1 MPAKEQIPT
10 EKYRVNDKIKGYVL
24 DVQRGA
30 KGAPQVIVSRSH
42 PDFVKKLLEFE
53 ILKYMKE

>member
-30 KGAPQVIVSRSH
+30 KGAPQVIVI
-42 PDFVKKLLEFE
+42 KKSPRLC
-53 ILKYMKE
+53 